1 MATRTETM
9 FASSFYTSL
18 IKCPVTINNLIKHFL
33 LPRVL
38 NNNVGT
44 SPAPQ
49 SSGRLFKRELGGN
62 KPRNIEYA
70 VNLCL
75 YFGPTSKIEI

>member
-18 IKCPVTINNLIKHFL
+18 IKCPVTTNNLIKHFL

-38 NNNVGT
+38 NDNVGT

-49 SSGRLFKRELGGN
+49 SSGRLFKRELGGIIN
-62 KPRNIEYA
+62 QETLSMQLIYVCTLAQHQR
-70 VNLCL
+70 
-75 YFGPTSKIEI
+75 